1 MTTALWG
8 VLLLTLAGGA
18 HAADGRAGARA
29 PLPHVNAPIAL
40 SRATPTQ
47 SRIGSPAKTAR
58 PSQSAEPTSENYK
71 ADMATCRSMVDMQRS
86 ACEHE
91 MHAARVQ
98 GLYHE

>member
-18 HAADGRAGARA
+18 HAADDRAGARA
-29 PLPHVNAPIAL
+29 PQPQVSPPTTI
-40 SRATPTQ
+40 SRAAPTQ

-58 PSQSAEPTSENYK
+58 PSKSAEPTSENYN
-71 ADMATCRSMVDMQRS
+71 ADMASCRSMAGMQRS

-91 MHAARVQ
+91 MHAARAQ

>member
-18 HAADGRAGARA
+18 HADDRAGARA

-40 SRATPTQ
+40 SRAIPTQ

-58 PSQSAEPTSENYK
+58 PSKSAEPTSENYK

-91 MHAARVQ
+91 MHAARAQ

>member
-29 PLPHVNAPIAL
+29 PLPHVNAP
-40 SRATPTQ
+40 TQ

-58 PSQSAEPTSENYK
+58 PSKSAEPTSENYK
-71 ADMATCRSMVDMQRS
+71 ADMATCRSMADMQRS